1 MKFTKLP
8 QALVIVAGSFLA
20 STVGLSAIAQTI
32 SSPTEPANGPK
43 TLLGQ
48 PAGQKLN
55 PATFMSAL
63 DQANLHS
70 AVRQIELDWKQKFE
84 NYYQGQ
90 LTSQYLDLE

>member
-70 AVRQIELDWKQKFE
+70 AVGLCHSYTSKFGVDFG
-84 NYYQGQ
+84 YARR
-90 LTSQYLDLE
+90 